1 MRKRLFYFYSSS
13 SSRHTFVFDAFGGN
27 TSRPEQTHE
36 YDDDDEWWYFKKRV
50 KSDLS
55 LVLLLMILH
64 HRLHNI
70 RNTYNELF
78 SFLFLHFSLTRLL
91 TTYTLAIL
99 VLKKN
104 NVSSNGVDRR
114 HRSLP
119 HITNRQIEHDFV
131 VNESHMHD
139 RCEIANG
146 GGVIET
152 LRSWDVRRAI

>member
-1 MRKRLFYFYSSS
+1 MRGLTF
-13 SSRHTFVFDAFGGN
+13 FVFLFFF
-27 TSRPEQTHE
+27 RK
-36 YDDDDEWWYFKKRV
+36 F
-50 KSDLS
+50 
-55 LVLLLMILH
+55 H
-64 HRLHNI
+64 HSI
-70 RNTYNELF
+70 VD
-78 SFLFLHFSLTRLL
+78 
-91 TTYTLAIL
+91 YTLTL
-99 VLKKN
+99 VHAKRTKIVKQRERETHKRERESIKNIIIIIIIVTIISITTTLLKK